1 MRHYRFYILF
11 VAVLTLSG
19 CADFLDRDPLEQA
32 SANTFWKTEAEIKS
46 GRKAIES
53 VIGVRKLHGEC
64 GITELLEEI
73 SPTKKEQVLFKIAN
87 KNSQIF

>member
-32 SANTFWKTEAEIKS
+32 SENTFAWKDKYFT
-46 GRKAIES
+46 
-53 VIGVRKLHGEC
+53 
-64 GITELLEEI
+64 
-73 SPTKKEQVLFKIAN
+73 
-87 KNSQIF
+87 